1 MVALRGQGNWRWEGP
16 LGTPLCWVHWKR
28 ASSRVEAGTSGYLC
42 FQSPIAGSLQIGD
55 RRVRPRLG
63 LRHGTPLALEVSPGR
78 EATCRAVFGTWGSF
92 PDDARASHC
101 PFVLTSF
108 TGWSS
113 ERCPGIGFLPRGDR
127 EIGVLRNVEAPT
139 RPRLECRR
147 EPGLILRCD
156 RKVGNPFQT
165 KQGSRPSCRDQEG
178 RRGSEEVVPE
188 NLGVPLQGD
197 RDAGELCGGAS
208 RVPSTVSTSNS

>member
-1 MVALRGQGNWRWEGP
+1 MEL
-16 LGTPLCWVHWKR
+16 
-28 ASSRVEAGTSGYLC
+28 
-42 FQSPIAGSLQIGD
+42 SL
-55 RRVRPRLG
+55 P
-63 LRHGTPLALEVSPGR
+63 LEVSPGR

-92 PDDARASHC
+92 PDDARAGQHLRID
-101 PFVLTSF
+101 FIHRVDL
-108 TGWSS
+108 G
-113 ERCPGIGFLPRGDR
+113 RRPGIGFLPRGDR

-197 RDAGELCGGAS
+197 RDAGELCGAH
-208 RVPSTVSTSNS
+208 

>member
-1 MVALRGQGNWRWEGP
+1 MELRLP
-16 LGTPLCWVHWKR
+16 
-28 ASSRVEAGTSGYLC
+28 
-42 FQSPIAGSLQIGD
+42 
-55 RRVRPRLG
+55 
-63 LRHGTPLALEVSPGR
+63 LEVFPGR
-78 EATCRAVFGTWGSF
+78 QATCRAVFGTWGSF

-113 ERCPGIGFLPRGDR
+113 KRCPGIGFLSGGDR

-147 EPGLILRCD
+147 ETGLILRCD

-165 KQGSRPSCRDQEG
+165 KQGSRPSCRDQEVEG
-178 RRGSEEVVPE
+178 AQRKWFRKTSGFLSRETGMPWNFVGAHQGCQVPFRTPIPNVGLLLRRGRSEEHT
-188 NLGVPLQGD
+188 L
-197 RDAGELCGGAS
+197 
-208 RVPSTVSTSNS
+208 NSSHQKISYAVFCLK

>member
-1 MVALRGQGNWRWEGP
+1 MELRLP
-16 LGTPLCWVHWKR
+16 
-28 ASSRVEAGTSGYLC
+28 
-42 FQSPIAGSLQIGD
+42 
-55 RRVRPRLG
+55 
-63 LRHGTPLALEVSPGR
+63 LEVSPGR

-92 PDDARASHC
+92 PDDARAGHC
-101 PFVLTSF
+101 PFVLASF

-165 KQGSRPSCRDQEG
+165 KQGSRASCPDQEG
-178 RRGSEEVVPE
+178 RKGSEEGLPE
-188 NLGVPLQGD
+188 NLRVPLE
-197 RDAGELCGGAS
+197 GERKFRELSRLHHGCHGTALPRIPIVGLRGG
-208 RVPSTVSTSNS
+208 VVFLTVRRPR